1 MMTIGMT
8 EARGQ
13 LRELAARARHGH
25 ERIAITDHGRPAAVL
40 ISPEDAE
47 EFARLEAAEIAR
59 EIAREIA
66 EAKAAATAS
75 GRPPVVI
82 GDMTNMPFEE
92 FDAIVTKA
100 ARDT

>member
-8 EARGQ
+8 KARGQ

-25 ERIAITDHGRPAAVL
+25 ERIQLTDHGRTVAVL

-59 EIAREIA
+59 EIAA
-66 EAKAAATAS
+66 AKAASAAS
-75 GRPPVVI
+75 GEPPVVI
-82 GDMTNMPFEE
+82 DDIVAMSFEE
-92 FDAIVTKA
+92 FDAIITEA
-100 ARDT
+100 ANGT

>member
-1 MMTIGMT
+1 MPMMTVGMT
-8 EARGQ
+8 EARRQ

-25 ERIAITDHGRPAAVL
+25 ERIAITDHGRPTAVL

-47 EFARLEAAEIAR
+47 EYARLEAAEIAR
-59 EIAREIA
+59 EIA
-66 EAKAAATAS
+66 EAKAAAAAS
-75 GRPPVVI
+75 GKPPVVI
-82 GDMTNMPFEE
+82 GDMTNMSFEE